1 MKLSAVD
8 AKDLTVLAAFLQDA
22 LVLIDDI
29 AYFPE
34 EGQFVL
40 VANLFQWETE
50 RTGSREHTRTTT
62 GVTFSKVTAVKRK
75 GLDRR
80 DGDGMLSLLTIA
92 AEPGALQLTFS
103 GDAAIRLEVSEIL
116 CHLQDVGESWPTKWR
131 PDHASPSSPAGVK

>member
-8 AKDLTVLAAFLQDA
+8 EKDLTVLATLLQDA

-40 VANLFQWETE
+40 VANRYQWEIDRAGTK
-50 RTGSREHTRTTT
+50 EHARITT
-62 GVTFSKVTAVKRK
+62 GVTFSKVTGVKRR
-75 GLDRR
+75 GVDRR
-80 DGDGMLSLLTIA
+80 DGDGLLSLLTIA

-131 PDHASPSSPAGVK
+131 PDHASA

>member
-8 AKDLTVLAAFLQDA
+8 AKDLTVLASLLQDA

-34 EGQFVL
+34 DGQFVL
-40 VANLFQWETE
+40 VANRFQWETD
-50 RTGSREHTRTTT
+50 RADAGEHTRTTT
-62 GVTFSKVTAVKRK
+62 GVTFSKVTAVKRR
-75 GLDRR
+75 GLDLR
-80 DGDGMLSLLTIA
+80 DGDGMLSLLTIT

-131 PDHASPSSPAGVK
+131 PDHAS

>member
-40 VANLFQWETE
+40 VANRFQWETE
-50 RTGSREHTRTTT
+50 RSGSHDHTRTTT
-62 GVTFSKVTAVKRK
+62 GVTFSKVTAVKRR

-92 AEPGALQLTFS
+92 AEPGALHLTFS

-131 PDHASPSSPAGVK
+131 PDHASA

>member
-29 AYFPE
+29 AFFPE
-34 EGQFVL
+34 DGQFIL
-40 VANLFQWETE
+40 VANRFQWEE
-50 RTGSREHTRTTT
+50 DRAGAKEHTRTVT

-75 GLDRR
+75 GLDQR

-131 PDHASPSSPAGVK
+131 PDHASA

>member
-34 EGQFVL
+34 AGQFVL
-40 VANLFQWETE
+40 VVNRFQWETE
-50 RTGSREHTRTTT
+50 RGGSRDHSRTTA
-62 GVTFSKVTAVKRK
+62 GVTFSKVTGVKRK

-103 GDAAIRLEVSEIL
+103 GNAAIRLEVSEIL

-131 PDHASPSSPAGVK
+131 PDHASA

>member
-34 EGQFVL
+34 DGQFIL
-40 VANLFQWETE
+40 VANRFQWEID
-50 RTGSREHTRTTT
+50 RAGAKEHTRTTT

-131 PDHASPSSPAGVK
+131 PDHASA

>member
-8 AKDLTVLAAFLQDA
+8 AKDLTVLAALLQDA

-34 EGQFVL
+34 QGQFVL
-40 VANLFQWETE
+40 VANRFQWETD
-50 RTGSREHTRTTT
+50 RAGAADHTRTTT

-75 GLDRR
+75 GLDLR
-80 DGDGMLSLLTIA
+80 DGDGMLSLLTIT

-131 PDHASPSSPAGVK
+131 PDHASA

>member
-34 EGQFVL
+34 NGQFVL
-40 VANLFQWETE
+40 VANRFQWETD
-50 RTGSREHTRTTT
+50 RAGAREHTRTTT

-75 GLDRR
+75 GFDLR
-80 DGDGMLSLLTIA
+80 DGDGLLSLLTVT

-131 PDHASPSSPAGVK
+131 PDHASA

>member
-34 EGQFVL
+34 DGQFIL
-40 VANLFQWETE
+40 VANRFQWEID
-50 RTGSREHTRTTT
+50 RAGAREHTRTVT

-75 GLDRR
+75 GLDQR

-131 PDHASPSSPAGVK
+131 PDHASA

>member
-34 EGQFVL
+34 DGQFVL
-40 VANLFQWETE
+40 VANRFQWETD
-50 RTGSREHTRTTT
+50 RVAAKEHTRTTT

-75 GLDRR
+75 GFDLR
-80 DGDGMLSLLTIA
+80 DGDGLLSLLTIT

-131 PDHASPSSPAGVK
+131 PDHASA

>member
-34 EGQFVL
+34 DGQFIL
-40 VANLFQWETE
+40 VANRFQWEVE
-50 RTGSREHTRTTT
+50 RAGAREHARTVT

-75 GLDRR
+75 GLDQR

-131 PDHASPSSPAGVK
+131 PDHASA

>member
-8 AKDLTVLAAFLQDA
+8 EKDLTVLAAVLQDA

-34 EGQFVL
+34 DGQFVL
-40 VANLFQWETE
+40 VANRYQWEADLA
-50 RTGSREHTRTTT
+50 GAKEHARTTT
-62 GVTFSKVTAVKRK
+62 GVTFSKVVGVKRK

-80 DGDGMLSLLTIA
+80 DGDGLLSLLTIT
-92 AEPGALQLTFS
+92 AEPGALHLTFA
-103 GDAAIRLEVSEIL
+103 GDAAIRLEVSGIL

-131 PDHASPSSPAGVK
+131 PDHTSA

>member
-8 AKDLTVLAAFLQDA
+8 AKDLTVLAALLQDA

-34 EGQFVL
+34 EGKFVL
-40 VANLFQWETE
+40 VANRFQWEIDRAGATDH
-50 RTGSREHTRTTT
+50 SRTTT

-75 GLDRR
+75 GLDLR
-80 DGDGMLSLLTIA
+80 DGDGMLSLLTIT
-92 AEPGALQLTFS
+92 AEPGAVQLTFS

-131 PDHASPSSPAGVK
+131 PDHASA

>member
-34 EGQFVL
+34 DGQFIL
-40 VANLFQWETE
+40 VANRFQWETD
-50 RTGSREHTRTTT
+50 RAGAPEHTRTTT

-75 GLDRR
+75 GMDRR

-131 PDHASPSSPAGVK
+131 PDHASA

>member
-8 AKDLTVLAAFLQDA
+8 AKDLTVLAALLQDA

-29 AYFPE
+29 AYFPDD
-34 EGQFVL
+34 GQFVL
-40 VANLFQWETE
+40 VANRFQWEIDRVGGTE
-50 RTGSREHTRTTT
+50 HSRTTT

-75 GLDRR
+75 GLDLR

-92 AEPGALQLTFS
+92 AEPGAVQLTFS

-131 PDHASPSSPAGVK
+131 PDHASP

>member
-34 EGQFVL
+34 DGQFIL
-40 VANLFQWETE
+40 VANRFQWEVE
-50 RTGSREHTRTTT
+50 RAGAREHARTVT

-131 PDHASPSSPAGVK
+131 PDHASA

>member
-8 AKDLTVLAAFLQDA
+8 AKDLTVLAALLQDA

-34 EGQFVL
+34 EGKFVL
-40 VANLFQWETE
+40 VANRFQWEID
-50 RTGSREHTRTTT
+50 RAGAKDHNRTTA

-75 GLDRR
+75 GLDLR
-80 DGDGMLSLLTIA
+80 DGDGMLSLLTIT
-92 AEPGALQLTFS
+92 AEPGAVQLTFS
-103 GDAAIRLEVSEIL
+103 GDAAIRLEVSGIL

-131 PDHASPSSPAGVK
+131 PDHASA

>member
-8 AKDLTVLAAFLQDA
+8 AKDLTVLAALLQDA

-34 EGQFVL
+34 EGQFTL
-40 VANLFQWETE
+40 VANRFQWETD
-50 RTGSREHTRTTT
+50 RAGATDHSRTTT

-75 GLDRR
+75 GLDLR
-80 DGDGMLSLLTIA
+80 DGDGMLSLLTIT
-92 AEPGALQLTFS
+92 AEPGAVRLTFS
-103 GDAAIRLEVSEIL
+103 GDAAIRLEVSGIL

-131 PDHASPSSPAGVK
+131 PDHASA

>member
-34 EGQFVL
+34 NGQFIL
-40 VANLFQWETE
+40 VANRFQWETD
-50 RTGSREHTRTTT
+50 RAGAQEHTRTTA

-75 GLDRR
+75 GMDRR

-131 PDHASPSSPAGVK
+131 PDHASA